1 MHIASAE
8 ATSQMVRAQVTH
20 SQTVSFGRGLP
31 KLHPFGPNRLEPGQ
45 AGTFLHWG
53 ISLKP
58 TWPQVPLYHVLGCQY
73 SMRPGLKGVSARR
86 DRSTSDYRFRW
97 WSIQYAHPCSSVYTH
112 TPNAFKP
119 VKAVNT
125 ALTRKDY
132 QTPVHCKAR
141 SRACAGLIFLTQY
154 KTWQINCQGIMWD
167 NY

>member
-1 MHIASAE
+1 MHIAGAE
-8 ATSQMVRAQVTH
+8 ATNQMVRAQVTH

-31 KLHPFGPNRLEPGQ
+31 KLHPYGPNRLEPGQ

-58 TWPQVPLYHVLGCQY
+58 TWPLIHCSQLSPLHNG
-73 SMRPGLKGVSARR
+73 SGLKGVSARG
-86 DRSTSDYRFRW
+86 DRSTSDYRFRG
-97 WSIQYAHPCSSVYTH
+97 WSIPYAHLCSSVYTH

-154 KTWQINCQGIMWD
+154 KTWQLTCQGILWD